1 MDFDH
6 ILEKWE
12 NRKDRSKGIRRDH
25 RTDEVSTPVP
35 GEPDRTSGF
44 DNDILNRYLPGSDTV
59 AAKASETRPPI
70 SEGRS
75 IWLKRPAQDVLDLH
89 GLNGREAREE
99 LGRFIRSMRR
109 RSLRKGLVIHGKGLH
124 SPEGSVL
131 APLVHEYVEMS
142 SEIVE
147 FGRASRRDGGSGAT
161 WFILRQ
167 RSR

>member
-1 MDFDH
+1 MDFDS

-12 NRKDRSKGIRRDH
+12 NRRDQ
-25 RTDEVSTPVP
+25 VKS
-35 GEPDRTSGF
+35 PDREESDSRIVETSEPRVEYPEVP
-44 DNDILNRYLPGSDTV
+44 DDWLDRYLPGADIV
-59 AAKASETRPPI
+59 AAKENEEKPPV

-75 IWLKRPAQDVLDLH
+75 IWHRRSHQDILDLH

-99 LGRFIRSMRR
+99 IARFIRSMRR
-109 RSLRKGLVIHGKGLH
+109 RGLRKGLVIHGKGLH

-131 APLVHEYVEMS
+131 APLVREYMEMS
-142 SEIVE
+142 AEIGE
-147 FGRASRRDGGSGAT
+147 FGRATRKDGGSGAT